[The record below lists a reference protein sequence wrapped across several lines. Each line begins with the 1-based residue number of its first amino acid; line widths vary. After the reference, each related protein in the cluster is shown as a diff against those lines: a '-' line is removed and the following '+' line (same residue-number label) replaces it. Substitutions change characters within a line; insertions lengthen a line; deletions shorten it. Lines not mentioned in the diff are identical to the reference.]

1 VRKISYVIFLVAVM
15 GMASSDGGAQSLA
28 KRFMIGMA
36 GGTQRLYGDG
46 PTTKWGIGGEGQLG
60 YRFTGRLGTTLVGG
74 FATLPYSTTGVLSNR
89 TSILYGDLLFD
100 FELLNKGRFRP
111 YLMVGGGG
119 YNYKVQNS
127 KRYIDGSG
135 IGGFG
140 VRWLIAHALA
150 LDIHSSYHFTPAI
163 GWMRLSAAAMTIT
176 PARALGSAIFAARC
190 QARTE
195 GAFSEGKTEV
205 VEESRRCGRKIRL
218 QRWRRARCRRNGSG
232 DPASQK
238 NIRACNPG
246 KRAQPGPQEQGIADY
261 HAHFGHQ

>member
-1 VRKISYVIFLVAVM
+1 MRKISFVIFLVAVM
-15 GMASSDGGAQSLA
+15 GIRSTDAGAQSLA

-60 YRFTGRLGTTLVGG
+60 YRFSGRLGTTLVGG
-74 FATLPYSTTGVLSNR
+74 FATLPYSTIGVLSNR
-89 TSILYGDLLFD
+89 TNILYGDLLFD

-150 LDIHSSYHFTPAI
+150 LDIHSSYHFTSSDRLDAI
-163 GWMRLSAAAMTIT
+163 IGSGNDNYASARIGFSYFRGGAAKHA
-176 PARALGSAIFAARC
+176 PKEL
-190 QARTE
+190 
-195 GAFSEGKTEV
+195 FSEGKTEV
-205 VEESRRCGRKIRL
+205 VDGEAEMWPKDSTAEMASSEMPAGM
-218 QRWRRARCRRNGSG
+218 ASG

-238 NIRACNPG
+238 EYTRLQSRVNELNQDIKN
-246 KRAQPGPQEQGIADY
+246 KESQIT
-261 HAHFGHQ
+261 